1 MDNRGEQSL
10 LNHIKMKNITR
21 PKVGEYPEYFEKYY
35 SKLPAEGNLF
45 DLMTKSNM
53 DTIDVITSVDGET
66 LEFRYAEGKWSIREI
81 IQHLMDSE
89 RVFAYRA
96 MRIARGDK
104 SENPGYDEN
113 VFAANS
119 YASDRNI
126 MDMVR
131 EFSLL
136 RASTIELFKS
146 LNESTLKTMGNANGY
161 QVTPAALVYAIV
173 AHEMHHLKV
182 IEERYLPK

>member
-1 MDNRGEQSL
+1 
-10 LNHIKMKNITR
+10 MKNITR
-21 PKVGEYPEYFEKYY
+21 PKAGEYPEYFEKYY

-113 VFAANS
+113 VYAANS
-119 YASDRNI
+119 NADSRNI

-146 LNESTLKTMGNANGY
+146 LSEEGLQQVGFANGY
-161 QVTPAALVYAIV
+161 KVTPAAIGYAIV

-182 IEERYLPK
+182 IEEKYLPH

>member
-1 MDNRGEQSL
+1 MT
-10 LNHIKMKNITR
+10 MKNITR

-35 SKLPAEGNLF
+35 SNLPAECNLF
-45 DLMTKSNM
+45 ELMTKSNM
-53 DTIDVITSVDGET
+53 DTIDVITSVDSET
-66 LEFRYAEGKWSIREI
+66 LEYRYAEGKWSIREI

-89 RVFAYRA
+89 RVFSYRA

-113 VFAANS
+113 VYAANS
-119 YASDRNI
+119 NADSRNI
-126 MDMVR
+126 MDIVR
-131 EFSLL
+131 EYSLL

-146 LNESTLKTMGNANGY
+146 FSNEALQQIGFANGY
-161 QVTPAALVYAIV
+161 QVTPAAIGYAIV

-182 IEERYLPK
+182 IEEKYLPY

>member
-1 MDNRGEQSL
+1 
-10 LNHIKMKNITR
+10 MKNI
-21 PKVGEYPEYFEKYY
+21 PKPKQGEYPEYFEKYY
-35 SKLPAEGNLF
+35 SNLPADANL
-45 DLMTKSNM
+45 LALLTQSNM
-53 DTIDVITSVDGET
+53 DTIDVVTSVDEET
-66 LEFRYAEGKWSIREI
+66 LQFRYAEGKWSIREI

-113 VFAANS
+113 EYAANS
-119 YASDRNI
+119 FADDRNI

-146 LNESTLKTMGNANGY
+146 LNDEALQQIGFANGY
-161 QVTPAALVYAIV
+161 NVTPAAIGYAIA

-182 IEERYLPK
+182 IEQKYLPN

>member
-1 MDNRGEQSL
+1 
-10 LNHIKMKNITR
+10 MKNIAR
-21 PKVGEYPEYFEKYY
+21 PKAGEYPEYFEKYY
-35 SKLPAEGNLF
+35 SKLPAEGDLF
-45 DLMTKSNM
+45 ELMTKSNM
-53 DTIDVITSVDGET
+53 DTIDVITSVDEET
-66 LEFRYAEGKWSIREI
+66 LEFRYADEKWSIREI

-89 RVFAYRA
+89 RVFSYRA

-113 VFAANS
+113 VYAANS
-119 YASDRNI
+119 NADNRNI

-146 LNESTLKTMGNANGY
+146 FNDEALQQLGFANGY
-161 QVTPAALVYAIV
+161 KVTTAALGYAIV

-182 IEERYLPK
+182 IEEKYLPH

>member
-1 MDNRGEQSL
+1 MTKQIE
-10 LNHIKMKNITR
+10 K
-21 PKVGEYPEYFEKYY
+21 PKQGSYPVYFEKYY
-35 SKLPAEGNLF
+35 SHLPAEGNIY
-45 DLMTKSNM
+45 DLMRNSNM
-53 DTIDVITSVDGET
+53 DTIDVITSLDPET
-66 LEFRYAEGKWSIREI
+66 LSYRYEPGKWSIPEI
-81 IQHLMDSE
+81 IQHMMDSE

-96 MRIARGDK
+96 LRIARGDK

-119 YASDRNI
+119 YAAERNI
-126 MDMVR
+126 NDMAR
-131 EFSLL
+131 EYSLL

-146 LNESTLKTMGNANGY
+146 FTETALQEVGFANGY
-161 QVTPAALVYAIV
+161 SVTPAALAYAIV

>member
-1 MDNRGEQSL
+1 MT
-10 LNHIKMKNITR
+10 IKKIAR

-35 SKLPAEGNLF
+35 SNLPAEGNFFELI
-45 DLMTKSNM
+45 TKSNM
-53 DTIDVITSVDGET
+53 DTIDVITSVDEET
-66 LEFRYAEGKWSIREI
+66 LAFRYAEGKWSIREI

-89 RVFAYRA
+89 RVFSYRA

-113 VFAANS
+113 V
-119 YASDRNI
+119 YASNSDADNRNI

-146 LNESTLKTMGNANGY
+146 FSDEALQQLGFANGY
-161 QVTPAALVYAIV
+161 KVTPAAIGYAIV
-173 AHEMHHLKV
+173 AHERHHLKV
-182 IEERYLPK
+182 IEEKYLPY

>member
-1 MDNRGEQSL
+1 
-10 LNHIKMKNITR
+10 MKNIGK
-21 PKVGEYPEYFEKYY
+21 PKQGEYPPYFETYY
-35 SKLPAEGNLF
+35 SRIPEGNIF
-45 DLMTKSNM
+45 DTLMKANM
-53 DTIDVITSVDGET
+53 DTIDLITSVDGET
-66 LEFRYAEGKWSIREI
+66 LEFRYAEGKWNIPEI
-81 IQHLMDSE
+81 IQHIMDSE
-89 RVFAYRA
+89 RIFAYRA
-96 MRIARGDK
+96 LRIARGDK

-119 YASDRNI
+119 HASSRNV

-146 LNESTLKTMGNANGY
+146 FTEEALNEQGFANGY
-161 QVTPAALVYAIV
+161 QVTPAALIYAI
-173 AHEMHHLKV
+173 AGHEIHHLRV

>member
-1 MDNRGEQSL
+1 
-10 LNHIKMKNITR
+10 MKNI
-21 PKVGEYPEYFEKYY
+21 PKPKQGEYPEYFEKYY
-35 SKLPAEGNLF
+35 SNLPADANL
-45 DLMTKSNM
+45 LALLTQSNM
-53 DTIDVITSVDGET
+53 DTIDVVTSVDEET
-66 LEFRYAEGKWSIREI
+66 LQFRYAEGKWSIREI

-113 VFAANS
+113 EYAANS
-119 YASDRNI
+119 FADDRNI

-146 LNESTLKTMGNANGY
+146 LN
-161 QVTPAALVYAIV
+161 
-173 AHEMHHLKV
+173 
-182 IEERYLPK
+182 